1 MWVSKGVDGLNTET
15 GRQPKKEREKERE
28 RNSSTFH
35 GNYEIVAHFKL
46 ANNMSNNLKSY
57 INVCLFIHV
66 YNMYV
71 CVCVIAV
78 FMALLLDGH

>member
-15 GRQPKKEREKERE
+15 VRQLKKQRGREREKERE
-28 RNSSTFH
+28 SNSSTFH

-66 YNMYV
+66 YECV
-71 CVCVIAV
+71 CVC
-78 FMALLLDGH
+78 